1 MKKALIFL
9 LCSVLVFSSLSFSA
23 FAAEHD
29 TADTAADREITDTA
43 AEEEI
48 TDTGVKEDLADTGAE
63 EDLAE
68 TGWSLVSETTFQSK
82 LSSLRS
88 KYPNGSIWE
97 GVYYEGGSAKAWTCW
112 AYAAQML
119 YEVFGVRFYAD
130 GMMSHKYYDVYGIT
144 AGDWV
149 RIDGESHSIFITKV
163 TDSGVY
169 YTDGNGT
176 GVYNQVRW
184 DGYYSWYEMA
194 RRFSYRLHLPGND
207 LTGDVVTHHVVYNS
221 NGGSGT
227 MSSQSVAPNGSF
239 TLQDNGFTR
248 FGYTFAGYTVQRS
261 SDGKWFTSGGN
272 GWQSESNIERYGYNY
287 SIYYPDESYRMST
300 AWITDLTYSTTLTF
314 YAQWTPS
321 NVVTYNTN
329 GASGSGKTD
338 RVATD
343 DAFTIRQNDFTREG
357 YSFAGYT
364 VKRSTDNKWF
374 TSGGNG
380 WQSQSDIYDNN
391 YTYSIYYPG
400 ESYRMSAAWMEDIN
414 YDTTLTF
421 YAQWVP
427 DEATIEYAANYSGY
441 NYLLGSNLGSNY
453 SDYIFSR
460 DSSAYSVSVDTFE
473 RLNNA
478 NSLKITGK
486 KAGSSGSD
494 LAFKTTTN
502 FGYGDGYSQCAPM
515 GDNKE
520 MELRFYAKS
529 SVNGAKMYFRWGYS
543 NDYQS
548 VTLTTDWKVYY
559 VDLPKTAFYGTAIH
573 PFFDCAGTFYLNSL
587 SLGDEW
593 TSNIIPESGTWAA
606 ADQVIERGTALTD
619 MPTPTR
625 EGYTFLGWYTAAEG
639 GERITEDTVIY
650 ESRLR
655 LYAHWVKNT
664 SYEPLKTIR
673 REGHIYELYDNI
685 MGWEDA
691 QRFCSSLG
699 GHLLTIDSRDENR
712 MAYDMIRDR
721 QGYCWLG
728 MYYDESEEAWQWVDG
743 SQITFTEWYDDD
755 YAAADTGEYYAI
767 LYPMNYGSFAYAGSW
782 DKCIGSDYHRSYYGY
797 YNSFFICE
805 YDDPFILGDA
815 DNNGEIELPDVTL
828 IQYENAGFD
837 TPADIDIM
845 RGDADGNG
853 FLEIADATLI
863 SRYLSGMTTPYT
875 INEWIKG
882 Y

>member
-1 MKKALIFL
+1 
-9 LCSVLVFSSLSFSA
+9 
-23 FAAEHD
+23 
-29 TADTAADREITDTA
+29 
-43 AEEEI
+43 
-48 TDTGVKEDLADTGAE
+48 
-63 EDLAE
+63 
-68 TGWSLVSETTFQSK
+68 
-82 LSSLRS
+82 
-88 KYPNGSIWE
+88 
-97 GVYYEGGSAKAWTCW
+97 
-112 AYAAQML
+112 
-119 YEVFGVRFYAD
+119 
-130 GMMSHKYYDVYGIT
+130 
-144 AGDWV
+144 
-149 RIDGESHSIFITKV
+149 
-163 TDSGVY
+163 
-169 YTDGNGT
+169 
-176 GVYNQVRW
+176 
-184 DGYYSWYEMA
+184 
-194 RRFSYRLHLPGND
+194 
-207 LTGDVVTHHVVYNS
+207 
-221 NGGSGT
+221 
-227 MSSQSVAPNGSF
+227 
-239 TLQDNGFTR
+239 
-248 FGYTFAGYTVQRS
+248 
-261 SDGKWFTSGGN
+261 
-272 GWQSESNIERYGYNY
+272 
-287 SIYYPDESYRMST
+287 
-300 AWITDLTYSTTLTF
+300 
-314 YAQWTPS
+314 
-321 NVVTYNTN
+321 
-329 GASGSGKTD
+329 
-338 RVATD
+338 
-343 DAFTIRQNDFTREG
+343 
-357 YSFAGYT
+357 
-364 VKRSTDNKWF
+364 
-374 TSGGNG
+374 
-380 WQSQSDIYDNN
+380 
-391 YTYSIYYPG
+391 
-400 ESYRMSAAWMEDIN
+400 MSAAWMEDIN

-529 SVNGAKMYFRWGYS
+529 SVDGAKMYFRWGYS
-543 NDYQS
+543 NDYES

-573 PFFDCAGTFYLNSL
+573 PFFDRAGTFYLNSL

-655 LYAHWVKNT
+655 LYAHWVKST
-664 SYEPLKTIR
+664 SYTPLKTIR

-728 MYYDESEEAWQWVDG
+728 MYYDEGEEAWQWVDG